1 MLEVHP
7 PHQPARSWTEFFIH
21 IATIVLGLLI
31 AIALE
36 QMVERI
42 HENYELRV
50 AREALER
57 EFQSNRAN
65 LAADESNWLE
75 TLARLKNNLLV
86 LEFVREHPKTPQ
98 TELPGELQWHQDAFR
113 WDHAVW
119 DTAENKGIV
128 RLMSLREANRNQ
140 AFYRLMTLMSAQSLA
155 DWDAI
160 NDAHHFDLLDSDP
173 THLSAQQLNEA
184 IQLTEIALAK
194 HIEFGYSFGRYAHE
208 FPDLPH
214 SVTWE
219 KIDRLRPSAL
229 DTDPSGMAAAHQRTE
244 DRIKAAMEEG
254 SHGAEVAAPI
264 QSPR

>member
-7 PHQPARSWTEFFIH
+7 PHQTARSWMDFFIH

-31 AIALE
+31 AVGLE

-42 HENYELRV
+42 HEHYELRV

-86 LEFVREHPKTPQ
+86 LEFAREHPKTPQ
-98 TELPGELQWHQDAFR
+98 TALPGELQWHQGAFR

-140 AFYRLMTLMSAQSLA
+140 SFYSLMALLSEQSLR

-160 NDAHHFDLLDSDP
+160 NDAHRFDLLDSDP
-173 THLSAQQLNEA
+173 THLSSQQLNET
-184 IQLTEIALAK
+184 IQLTETALAK

-214 SVTWE
+214 TVTWE
-219 KIDRLRPSAL
+219 KIERLRRSAF
-229 DTDPSGMAAAHQRTE
+229 DTDPSGMAEAHQRTE

-254 SHGAEVAAPI
+254 SDAAPPVP
-264 QSPR
+264 SPR

>member
-184 IQLTEIALAK
+184 IQLTEISLEK
-194 HIEFGYSFGRYAHE
+194 HNEFGYSFGRYAHE

>member
-7 PHQPARSWTEFFIH
+7 PHQPARNWRDFFIH

-31 AIALE
+31 AIGLE

-42 HENYELRV
+42 HEHYELRV

-65 LAADESNWLE
+65 LAADERDWLQ

-86 LEFVREHPKTPQ
+86 LEFVRQHPGTPQ
-98 TELPGELQWHQDAFR
+98 TALPGELQWHQGAFR

-119 DTAENKGIV
+119 DTAQNKGIV

-140 AFYRLMTLMSAQSLA
+140 AFYSLMTLMSTQSLN

-160 NDAHHFDLLDSDP
+160 NDAHHFDLLDGDP
-173 THLSAQQLNEA
+173 THLPPQQLNEI
-184 IQLTEIALAK
+184 IQLTETALAK
-194 HIEFGYSFGRYAHE
+194 HIQFGYSFGRFAHE

-214 SVTWE
+214 TVTWE
-219 KIDRLRPSAL
+219 SIDRLRPSPI

-244 DRIKAAMEEG
+244 DRIKAATQEA
-254 SHGAEVAAPI
+254 SHAAAAGGHE
-264 QSPR
+264 

>member
-7 PHQPARSWTEFFIH
+7 PHQAAHSWRDFFIH

-31 AIALE
+31 AIGLE
-36 QMVERI
+36 QIVERI
-42 HENYELRV
+42 HEHYELRV

-65 LAADESNWLE
+65 LAADERTWFE
-75 TLARLKNNLLV
+75 TLAALKDNLVV

-98 TELPGELQWHQDAFR
+98 TALPGDLQWQQAPFL

-140 AFYRLMTLMSAQSLA
+140 AFYSLMTLLGTQSLA
-155 DWDAI
+155 VWDAI
-160 NDAHHFDLLDSDP
+160 NDAHRFDLLDNDP
-173 THLSAQQLNEA
+173 THLLPQQLNET
-184 IQLTEIALAK
+184 IQLTQVALEK
-194 HIEFGYSFGRYAHE
+194 HIQFGESLGRYAHE
-208 FPDLPH
+208 FPELPH
-214 SVTWE
+214 TVTWG
-219 KIDRLRPSAL
+219 KIDRLRPSSF

-244 DRIKAAMEEG
+244 DRIKAAMEEESRAG
-254 SHGAEVAAPI
+254 DAAAAI
-264 QSPR
+264 QSSK

>member
-7 PHQPARSWTEFFIH
+7 PHQTAHSWRDFFIH

-31 AIALE
+31 AIGLE

-42 HENYELRV
+42 HEHYELRV

-57 EFQSNRAN
+57 ELQSNRAN
-65 LAADESNWLE
+65 MAADERDWLE

-86 LEFVREHPKTPQ
+86 LEFVRQHPGTPQ
-98 TELPGELQWHQDAFR
+98 TALPGELQWHQGAFR
-113 WDHAVW
+113 WDQAVW

-160 NDAHHFDLLDSDP
+160 NDAHHFDLLDNDP
-173 THLSAQQLNEA
+173 THLSAQQLNET
-184 IQLTEIALAK
+184 IQMTETALAK
-194 HIEFGYSFGRYAHE
+194 HIEFGYSFGRCAHE

-214 SVTWE
+214 KVIWE
-219 KIDRLRPSAL
+219 KID
-229 DTDPSGMAAAHQRTE
+229 
-244 DRIKAAMEEG
+244 
-254 SHGAEVAAPI
+254 
-264 QSPR
+264 

>member
-1 MLEVHP
+1 MHEVHP
-7 PHQPARSWTEFFIH
+7 PHQTARSWRDFFIH

-31 AIALE
+31 AVGLE

-42 HENYELRV
+42 HEHYELRV
-50 AREALER
+50 AREALVR
-57 EFQSNRAN
+57 EFQSNQAN

-75 TLARLKNNLLV
+75 TLARLKSNLLV
-86 LEFVREHPKTPQ
+86 LKFVREHPKTPQ
-98 TELPGELQWHQDAFR
+98 TELPGDLQWHQGAFR

-119 DTAENKGIV
+119 DTAENKGVV

-140 AFYRLMTLMSAQSLA
+140 AFYSLMTLISAQSLN

-160 NDAHHFDLLDSDP
+160 NAAHHFDLSDT
-173 THLSAQQLNEA
+173 THLSAQQLNDT

-208 FPDLPH
+208 FPELPH
-214 SVTWE
+214 AVTWE

-254 SHGAEVAAPI
+254 SDAAAPVP
-264 QSPR
+264 SPR